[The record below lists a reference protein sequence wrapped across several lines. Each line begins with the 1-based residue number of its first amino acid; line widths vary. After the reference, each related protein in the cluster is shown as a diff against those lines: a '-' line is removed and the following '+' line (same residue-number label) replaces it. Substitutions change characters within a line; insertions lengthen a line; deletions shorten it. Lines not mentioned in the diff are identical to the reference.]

1 MENIKV
7 LIFCSDWYNLEEL
20 QKMTDFERYN
30 LASTAKS
37 TGSDDTEVLTLAEF
51 QKLFN
56 DGDIFTIDTYF
67 SFIWRLE
74 LWQRWDIISEAKK
87 KPEMKQ

>member
-1 MENIKV
+1 MVDINNIKV

-20 QKMTDFERYN
+20 QKMTDLERYE

-37 TGSDDTEVLTLAEF
+37 TGSDDTEILSLSEF

-56 DGDIFTIDTYF
+56 DGTINTIDTYIF
-67 SFIWRLE
+67 FYLE
-74 LWQRWDIISEAKK
+74 A
-87 KPEMKQ
+87 

>member
-1 MENIKV
+1 MADINNIKV

-20 QKMTDFERYN
+20 QKMTDFERYD

-51 QKLFN
+51 QKLYNN
-56 DGDIFTIDTYF
+56 DTINTID
-67 SFIWRLE
+67 SFIFFYLE
-74 LWQRWDIISEAKK
+74 A
-87 KPEMKQ
+87 

>member
-1 MENIKV
+1 MADINNIKG

-56 DGDIFTIDTYF
+56 DGDIFTIDTYIF
-67 SFIWRLE
+67 FYLE
-74 LWQRWDIISEAKK
+74 V
-87 KPEMKQ
+87 

>member
-1 MENIKV
+1 MADINNIKV
-7 LIFCSDWYNLEEL
+7 LIFGSDWYNLEEL
-20 QKMTDFERYN
+20 QKMTDFERYD

-56 DGDIFTIDTYF
+56 DGVIFTVNSYIFFY
-67 SFIWRLE
+67 LE
-74 LWQRWDIISEAKK
+74 A
-87 KPEMKQ
+87 

>member
-7 LIFCSDWYNLEEL
+7 LIFDSNYYNLGEL
-20 QKMTDFERYN
+20 QNMTDLERYN

-37 TGSDDTEVLTLAEF
+37 TGGDDTEVLTLAEF

-56 DGDIFTIDTYF
+56 DGDLFTIDTYIF
-67 SFIWRLE
+67 FYLE
-74 LWQRWDIISEAKK
+74 A
-87 KPEMKQ
+87 

>member
-1 MENIKV
+1 MADINNIKV

-20 QKMTDFERYN
+20 QKMTDFERYD

-37 TGSDDTEVLTLAEF
+37 TGSDDTEILSLSEF

-56 DGDIFTIDTYF
+56 DGTINTIDTYIF
-67 SFIWRLE
+67 FYLE
-74 LWQRWDIISEAKK
+74 A
-87 KPEMKQ
+87 